1 MCVALRNPYYAYN
14 QYKQNDIM
22 QASPEELTLM
32 LYNGAIKF
40 VHQAMNAIDKKEI
53 ENAHTAITKAGDIL
67 AELNATLNMDYEVS
81 KGLRSLY
88 VYLMERLVD
97 ANIHKNKEVLEEILP
112 FLTELRDTWK
122 EAMALAKKK

>member
-1 MCVALRNPYYAYN
+1 MALRNPYYAYN

>member
-1 MCVALRNPYYAYN
+1 MALRNPYYAYN

-53 ENAHTAITKAGDIL
+53 EMPIQ
-67 AELNATLNMDYEVS
+67 
-81 KGLRSLY
+81 RSP
-88 VYLMERLVD
+88 
-97 ANIHKNKEVLEEILP
+97 KPEISL
-112 FLTELRDTWK
+112 LS
-122 EAMALAKKK
+122 

>member
-1 MCVALRNPYYAYN
+1 VALRNPYYAYN

-53 ENAHTAITKAGDIL
+53 ENAHTAIIKAGDIL

-88 VYLMERLVD
+88 VYLMERLVE
-97 ANIHKNKEVLEEILP
+97 ANIHKSKEVLEEILP

>member
-1 MCVALRNPYYAYN
+1 MALRNPYYAYN

-53 ENAHTAITKAGDIL
+53 ENAHTAIIKAGDIL